1 MAYDGITRFLKPEY
15 QRLGFTLEEDED
27 FVTLKHHGVKV
38 GTFNAY
44 ASTLTCIEAHAKRY
58 LNDNIVEIAAR

>member
-1 MAYDGITRFLKPEY
+1 MADIGITRFLRPDL
-15 QRLGFTLEEDED
+15 QRCGFTLEEDED

-44 ASTLTCIEAHAKRY
+44 ASTLTAIESFAHQH
-58 LNDNIVEIAAR
+58 LNDSIAAIAAR